1 MEIWGVKRSGLGLN
15 CWLPSPSTLLGIY
28 LFSGVNSAWYSLT
41 RNAHLRTYSRGGEG
55 LLLFH
60 LIPSFVCVLHWW
72 MSASDSPR
80 QTSPG
85 LKTVRHFPSQSSCS
99 QLYQL
104 SSSLPRILS
113 VFLALGGGAGG
124 WDDLGNLFCSF
135 EVGQPPETS
144 FSMTVLLPVPPY
156 SLEVPLPFLYTH
168 LVASGKKIASF

>member
-1 MEIWGVKRSGLGLN
+1 MGCKAVWPRLELLLASFSFNSVRDLFIQWGKFCLVQPDKKCTSE
-15 CWLPSPSTLLGIY
+15 
-28 LFSGVNSAWYSLT
+28 
-41 RNAHLRTYSRGGEG
+41 TYSRGGEG
-55 LLLFH
+55 FLLFH

-99 QLYQL
+99 QLYHL
-104 SSSLPRILS
+104 SLSLPRILS

-135 EVGQPPETS
+135 EFGQLPETS
-144 FSMTVLLPVPPY
+144 FSMTAPLQVPPY
-156 SLEVPLPFLYTH
+156 SLEALLPFLYTH
-168 LVASGKKIASF
+168 LVASGKKISSF